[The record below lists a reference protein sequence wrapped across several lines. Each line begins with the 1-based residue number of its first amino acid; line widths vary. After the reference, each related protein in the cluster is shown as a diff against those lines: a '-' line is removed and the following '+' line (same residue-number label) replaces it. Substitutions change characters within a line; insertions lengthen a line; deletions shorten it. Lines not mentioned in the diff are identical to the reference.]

1 MPHNLVPYI
10 NIEPTQILVLM
21 KRFLLLLTCVLLIA
35 PAVLSCSRST
45 PNAKTLKNPLV
56 TSISD
61 IVENPQKYADEVV
74 TVRGEV
80 SNSMGLF
87 STSAFTLT
95 DHTGFVTVYCPH
107 SMAPLDGETVK
118 IRGQVHLVYRFRG
131 SSFCYIKQ
139 IKNN

>member
-1 MPHNLVPYI
+1 
-10 NIEPTQILVLM
+10 M
-21 KRFLLLLTCVLLIA
+21 KRFLFLLTSVLIIA
-35 PAVLSCSRST
+35 SAVLSCTGGT
-45 PNAKTLKNPLV
+45 PNAKPSKNPLV
-56 TSISD
+56 TSIAD
-61 IVENPQKYADEVV
+61 IIENPQKYADEVV

-95 DHTGFVTVYCPH
+95 DRTGSVTVYCPQ

-139 IKNN
+139 IKNL